1 MSRYRGNVEARR
13 SIDVDWASVDRVAY
27 QAACGP
33 TMGWIAALR
42 IATVPL
48 GLFMTGEGAS

>member
-1 MSRYRGNVEARR
+1 
-13 SIDVDWASVDRVAY
+13 VAY
-27 QAACGP
+27 QAACGL

-48 GLFMTGEGAS
+48 GLFMTG